1 MQTRVVFMGSP
12 DFALPSLEALYAE
25 TDLVG
30 VVTQPDRPVGRGRAS
45 LPCPV
50 KARADELGLPTYQ
63 PRSLKTLEAM
73 GQLIAWKPELIV
85 VTAFGQILPQELL
98 DLPAF
103 GCLNVHASLLPR
115 WRGASPIQAALFTG
129 DEKTGVSIMRMDA
142 GLDTGPVLAK
152 REVPIRPG
160 TTGDE
165 LSSQLAHLGAQVL
178 LEVLPAYLSGELQPQ
193 PQPSTGA
200 SYAPKIKKT
209 DGLMDF
215 DQGAEVLLRLV
226 QAFHPWP
233 GTYFDLDGKKLKV
246 LEAHVHDSF
255 IREPGNRLIV
265 NGQPAMGTGQGILV
279 LDQVQL
285 EGRRPMPGEVFLN
298 GYPAWLK
305 PPAPVNP

>member
-1 MQTRVVFMGSP
+1 
-12 DFALPSLEALYAE
+12 
-25 TDLVG
+25 
-30 VVTQPDRPVGRGRAS
+30 
-45 LPCPV
+45 
-50 KARADELGLPTYQ
+50 
-63 PRSLKTLEAM
+63 
-73 GQLIAWKPELIV
+73 
-85 VTAFGQILPQELL
+85 
-98 DLPAF
+98 
-103 GCLNVHASLLPR
+103 
-115 WRGASPIQAALFTG
+115 
-129 DEKTGVSIMRMDA
+129 MDA